1 MHHNIILLLFI
12 IMHAT
17 VMDFRFH
24 FLEESFISVRGAVL
38 LLRLRD
44 GS

>member
-1 MHHNIILLLFI
+1 MCIIII

-17 VMDFRFH
+17 VVDFRFH
-24 FLEESFISVRGAVL
+24 FLEEFFIPVRGAVL